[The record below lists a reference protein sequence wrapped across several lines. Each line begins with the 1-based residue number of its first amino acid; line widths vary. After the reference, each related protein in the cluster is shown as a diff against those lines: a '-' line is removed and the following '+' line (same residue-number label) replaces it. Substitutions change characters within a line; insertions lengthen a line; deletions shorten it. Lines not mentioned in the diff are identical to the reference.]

1 MLTLSVILIALPFA
15 MFVYAYFGYPLLL
28 WLATRFSKRD
38 AARYS
43 SMPDT
48 VRGAASAGDP
58 EDEREWPCITIT
70 VPAHNEERRIRSTIE
85 SLLAIDYPASR
96 RQILIASDASSDG
109 TDDIVREFASSG
121 VELLRVEPRGGKTN
135 AENHA
140 GSVIRG
146 EIVVNT
152 DASIRILP
160 HSVKAL
166 VRAFRD
172 PSVGVASGRD
182 ISVGDEEREGNRGES
197 GYVGYEMWVRSLE
210 TRLGSI
216 VGASGCCYAARAAI
230 QRVAL
235 PGDLARDFASALIAR
250 EMKLR
255 AVSVFEATCT
265 VPRTTSLRAE
275 MRRKVRT
282 MAQGLETLWHFR
294 ALMNPLREGAF
305 ALMLISHKLCRWLV
319 YLTIPLALLG
329 LVVLGV
335 HSPAAFA
342 LLALVVLGWLV
353 GVAALRWPE
362 ARRIPLP
369 IALAGF
375 AVASNTAGMLAW
387 LKVFRRQR
395 MPTWEPTRRP

>member
-1 MLTLSVILIALPFA
+1 MLTLAVILIVLPFA
-15 MFVYAYFGYPLLL
+15 MFIYAYFGYPLLL
-28 WLATRFSKRD
+28 WLATRVVKSGAGK
-38 AARYS
+38 
-43 SMPDT
+43 
-48 VRGAASAGDP
+48 RGAAATTGLQMDGSVASDGS
-58 EDEREWPCITIT
+58 EWPYITIT
-70 VPAHNEERRIRSTIE
+70 VPAYNEERRIRSTIE
-85 SLLAIDYPASR
+85 SLLAIDYPPER

-109 TDDIVREFASSG
+109 TDAIVREFAEQG

-135 AENHA
+135 AENRS
-140 GSVIRG
+140 GPVIRG

-166 VRAFRD
+166 VGAFAD
-172 PSVGVASGRD
+172 PTVGVASGRD

-216 VGASGCCYAARAAI
+216 VGASGCCYAARAEI
-230 QRVAL
+230 QRVTL

-250 EMKLR
+250 QMNLR
-255 AVSVFEATCT
+255 AVSVSEATCT

-294 ALMNPLREGAF
+294 SLMNPFSEGGF

-319 YLTIPLALLG
+319 YLSIPLSLLG
-329 LVVLGV
+329 LVLLGV
-335 HSPAAFA
+335 HAPAAFA
-342 LLALVVLGWLV
+342 LLALVLLGWLI
-353 GVAALRWPE
+353 GVVALRWPE

-369 IALAGF
+369 LALAGF